1 MGEPTT
7 APGHQPKTT
16 TRWNPGAEEG
26 PLVVPIME
34 KEKMR
39 LTKEIPCSDRP
50 KKPDRKE
57 NRLKSIPESPLKHA
71 TPILE

>member
-1 MGEPTT
+1 MHRRLYTMGEPTT

-34 KEKMR
+34 KEKMG

-50 KKPDRKE
+50 
-57 NRLKSIPESPLKHA
+57 
-71 TPILE
+71 